1 MSPPNTSC
9 RSDTATTTSCKRQ
22 LVTRYRN
29 RVNGKTLPLA
39 AKIGTLLQFQNLEK
53 NMTQTS
59 HNCSTSTRRTYTP
72 SPHGIGADT
81 FEPRK
86 IASVREHDEPKKFGL
101 H

>member
-1 MSPPNTSC
+1 
-9 RSDTATTTSCKRQ
+9 
-22 LVTRYRN
+22 
-29 RVNGKTLPLA
+29 
-39 AKIGTLLQFQNLEK
+39 
-53 NMTQTS
+53 MTQTS

-101 H
+101 HT